1 MIITGVQQK
10 HSAKLFKYFFKFL
23 DQQDLNRDL
32 LDDLLQLFVVLFL
45 KSEESVRVTVLE
57 DLDKVFN
64 LLKRNETKIFVDSYY
79 KYKVFFF
86 GISQFQL
93 CMASMEEGKA

>member
-1 MIITGVQQK
+1 MIITGTKQK
-10 HSAKLFKYFFKFL
+10 QSAKLFKFFFKFL

-64 LLKRNETKIFVDSYY
+64 LLKRNETKIFVDGNY

-93 CMASMEEGKA
+93 CNASMEEGKA